1 MEQEPLLNQ
10 AVQHG
15 RGRREGKHSKLPSPK
30 SDIFSRQASAV
41 YLLTKHAEGWGSVR
55 RKTCFDGNPG
65 CGITAGGRRRH
76 SIGVAAG
83 ALAIALVTALP
94 MQGASASQVSM
105 ATAASFGQLA
115 GAGRAAGSA
124 AGPADVAVLD
134 VVMLV
139 DESGSETPAK
149 VADEK
154 QTAGTIVQT
163 MLNPHSRVTVVGFGG
178 VNHLAPNQNPGHRGC
193 QPTIASGAT
202 HPGLPA
208 ARAYK

>member
-1 MEQEPLLNQ
+1 MRVTVPHGAGGRLDGTRTAAEP
-10 AVQHG
+10 G
-15 RGRREGKHSKLPSPK
+15 GTTRSRPPRGKHSKLPSPK

-94 MQGASASQVSM
+94 THTASTSQVSM

-124 AGPADVAVLD
+124 AGAGEGGGLAV
-134 VVMLV
+134 
-139 DESGSETPAK
+139 G
-149 VADEK
+149 
-154 QTAGTIVQT
+154 
-163 MLNPHSRVTVVGFGG
+163 VVG
-178 VNHLAPNQNPGHRGC
+178 H
-193 QPTIASGAT
+193 
-202 HPGLPA
+202 
-208 ARAYK
+208 